1 MASLTS
7 LLKIPS
13 RLESSVNSLEN
24 TNTNINYTDQIPLI
38 DYGLFEKLIPLNEQN
53 SKYAA
58 TKEDHGCKLFWAV
71 WGNDKISVVLKNIA
85 FNELDDEKENYL
97 KNENNNKDHN
107 TIEQFVN
114 ELKLISSLNHHSN
127 ITKFYGLTK
136 ASGSDEIF
144 AVMQYATEGNLRQYL
159 LHYNSVLSWNDRIKF
174 SKEIADGLHFIHNRG
189 ISHQNL
195 HPNNILIQG
204 DHVII
209 ADLGFSNLKYS
220 AKNSPHLKEM
230 VPFIEPAFLKNRSY
244 KLDKRSDIYSFGG
257 IMLELANGRAPFELS
272 GSNYHLI
279 INLILKGDRDNSI
292 ISGTPIFYVQ
302 LYRKCW
308 DGEPNN
314 RPTIEYIIER
324 LKLIHSEVP
333 DTFAKPPTE
342 IKFKLEQFRSLQ
354 LAQIKPK
361 PTISPRVDSIGWRDS
376 INDFSEYEI
385 IEKDDIKEYINLCQT
400 TKSAKSRSISFEQV
414 DASFNSRR
422 FEKTRRL
429 SFGAYRKSTP
439 SSTGDSHQSSKIHHH
454 SMPADEVS
462 DLCSNKY
469 FNMRSNSSSSLF
481 DSRQPGI
488 ILLARYCTAKNIV
501 KAFEQLK
508 KRRINLS
515 QREIYKSKSVFHNLI
530 WNDGLFDII
539 NINNNS
545 TKIAKHNYF
554 RAALKWLIANNLDI
568 NSIDDFG
575 WTALHEAIWKR
586 KEPGVILALL
596 EYNAN
601 PNIPDKLGAT
611 PLHQCLD
618 LLRTTTKD
626 DETKHIFIIIRMLLQ
641 YGADPNLTLPDT
653 SLTISGSSFP
663 NCLFAAVYLDLP
675 LDIIEL
681 MIKRGA
687 DITSTTFRGLY
698 LLDFTAKI
706 NNTLALKYLSE
717 NKKLLNANSKRSSI
731 FHSLKIHSKVGH
743 LNSMSTKYGKSE
755 KKKRN
760 SIYSIY
766 FR

>member
-7 LLKIPS
+7 LLKVS
-13 RLESSVNSLEN
+13 SGLESSMNSLEN
-24 TNTNINYTDQIPLI
+24 TNTIINYTDQIPLI
-38 DYGLFEKLIPLNEQN
+38 DYGSFEKLIPLNDHN
-53 SKYAA
+53 SKYTI
-58 TKEDHGCKLFWAV
+58 TKEDHGCNLFWAV
-71 WGNDKISVVLKNIA
+71 WGNDKISVILKSVT

-97 KNENNNKDHN
+97 MNETKNKDHN
-107 TIEQFVN
+107 IIEQFVD
-114 ELKLISSLNHHSN
+114 ELKLISNLNHHSN

-136 ASGSDEIF
+136 ASESDEIF

-159 LHYNSVLSWNDRIKF
+159 LHYNSVLSWNNRIKF

-195 HPNNILIQG
+195 HPNNILIH
-204 DHVII
+204 DNHVII
-209 ADLGFSNLKYS
+209 SDLGFSNLKCS
-220 AKNSPHLKEM
+220 AKNSPHFKEM
-230 VPFIEPAFLKNRSY
+230 VPFIEPVFLKNRSY
-244 KLDKRSDIYSFGG
+244 ELDKRSDIYSFGG
-257 IMLELANGRAPFELS
+257 IMWELANGRAPFELS

-279 INLILKGDRDNSI
+279 INLILNGERDNSI
-292 ISGTPIFYVQ
+292 ISGTPIPYVQ

-333 DTFAKPPTE
+333 ETFTKSPIE
-342 IKFKLEQFRSLQ
+342 IKFKLEHLRSLQ
-354 LAQIKPK
+354 LSQIKPK
-361 PTISPRVDSIGWRDS
+361 PTISPRVDSIGWRDL
-376 INDFSEYEI
+376 NDLSEYEI
-385 IEKDDIKEYINLCQT
+385 IEKDDIKEYSNLCQISKSA
-400 TKSAKSRSISFEQV
+400 KSAKSRSISFEHV
-414 DASFNSRR
+414 DTSRL

-429 SFGAYRKSTP
+429 SFGNFRKSIP
-439 SSTGDSHQSSKIHHH
+439 SSTGDSHQSSKIIH
-454 SMPADEVS
+454 SMSIDEAS
-462 DLCSNKY
+462 DLCNNKY

-481 DSRQPGI
+481 DNRQPEI
-488 ILLARYCTAKNIV
+488 IFLSRYCVAKNIV

-508 KRRINLS
+508 KRGTNIF

-530 WNDGLFDII
+530 WNDDLFDII
-539 NINNNS
+539 NINS
-545 TKIAKHNYF
+545 TKIAKHNHF

-568 NSIDDFG
+568 NSLDDFG

-626 DETKHIFIIIRMLLQ
+626 DETKRIYIIIRMLLQ
-641 YGADPNLTLPDT
+641 NGADPNLTLPDT

-706 NNTLALKYLSE
+706 IN
-717 NKKLLNANSKRSSI
+717 
-731 FHSLKIHSKVGH
+731 V
-743 LNSMSTKYGKSE
+743 
-755 KKKRN
+755 
-760 SIYSIY
+760 
-766 FR
+766 